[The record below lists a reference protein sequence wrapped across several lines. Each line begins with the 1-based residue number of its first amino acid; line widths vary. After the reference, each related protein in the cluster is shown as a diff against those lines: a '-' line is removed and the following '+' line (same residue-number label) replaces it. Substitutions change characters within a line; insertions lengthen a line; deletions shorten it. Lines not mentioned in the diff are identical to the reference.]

1 MNDVMTAPKET
12 VTKTFYAVIGAP
24 MIAGRKVKEF
34 GTELFIATSI
44 DDLEAAGREVTG
56 SIKESKVVEQIQDGV
71 EQIQESKVVE
81 QIQEKV
87 DVDQFQE
94 KVDVLREQLET
105 ALHNWREQFT
115 PGVASPKTVKEPV
128 KKTAP
133 KATTTKPAAKKSAP
147 KATTRKAAPK
157 KAAPKATATKTAPKA
172 TTKKATTKT
181 APKATAKKAAPKKTA
196 PKTAATKTTP
206 KS

>member
-1 MNDVMTAPKET
+1 MTNVMDSQKEN

-24 MIAGRKVKEF
+24 MVAGRKMKEF
-34 GTELFIATSI
+34 GTDLFIATSV

-56 SIKESKVVEQIQDGV
+56 SIKESKVIEQIQDGV

-94 KVDVLREQLET
+94 KVEVLREQLET

-115 PGVASPKTVKEPV
+115 PGVAAPKPV
-128 KKTAP
+128 KVEVE
-133 KATTTKPAAKKSAP
+133 KAS
-147 KATTRKAAPK
+147 
-157 KAAPKATATKTAPKA
+157 
-172 TTKKATTKT
+172 
-181 APKATAKKAAPKKTA
+181 PKKT
-196 PKTAATKTTP
+196 TAKKTTP
-206 KS
+206 KKTTAKKTTTPKAAAKKTTPKKTDVEK